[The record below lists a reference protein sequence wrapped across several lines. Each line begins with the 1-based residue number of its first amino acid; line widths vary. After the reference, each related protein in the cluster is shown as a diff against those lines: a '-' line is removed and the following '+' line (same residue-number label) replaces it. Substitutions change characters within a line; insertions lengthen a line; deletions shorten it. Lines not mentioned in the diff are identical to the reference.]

1 MVAPR
6 LQEAGAEAHT
16 NTFYRHFYYFM
27 REHQLMQ
34 VAWSHLHPICPGKGL
49 RSPGAPQ
56 QQPVQGV
63 KSAKTRPKRALDA
76 IVMTIMTIQGCW

>member
-1 MVAPR
+1 MSQDLHPR

-34 VAWSHLHPICPGKGL
+34 VPRHHFHIPRFQEKDYAPLEHLNNNLCKE
-49 RSPGAPQ
+49 
-56 QQPVQGV
+56 
-63 KSAKTRPKRALDA
+63 
-76 IVMTIMTIQGCW
+76 